1 MKRHLDLEL
10 LFNTEAQITLSN
22 LVTRSSDVYNFD
34 NIFELS
40 YQMGSALSS
49 VYYNLVSTLA
59 EDDEE
64 TLVFNQMLEVF
75 VNGFNAKYSA
85 LRNKDSKKVVIISS
99 SNKVH

>member
-10 LFNTEAQITLSN
+10 LFNTEITLSN
-22 LVTRSSDVYNFD
+22 LVTRSSEVYNFD

-40 YQMGSALSS
+40 YQLGSALSS
-49 VYYNLVSTLA
+49 VYYNLVSSLA
-59 EDDEE
+59 EDNEE

-75 VNGFNAKYSA
+75 VDGFNTKYST
-85 LRNKDSKKVVIISS
+85 LRDKDSKKIIIISS

>member
-85 LRNKDSKKVVIISS
+85 LRNKDSKKIVIISS